1 MREMALD
8 KRLNVFSELGV
19 AFAVVL
25 ILTVMI
31 LPLPAWLLDVLL
43 ALNISISLL
52 ILLATVYMRKPLE
65 FSSFPSLL
73 LVVTLFRLSL
83 NVATTRRILLY
94 GNKGTAAAGHI
105 IEAFGQFV
113 VGGSYIV
120 GFIIFLIL
128 VIINFI
134 VITRGAQRIAEVAAR
149 FTLDAMP
156 GKQMAI
162 DADLNAG
169 IIDEEE
175 ARRRREEIQR
185 EADFYGAMDG
195 ASKFVRGDAIA
206 GLIITFIN
214 IVGGLIIGVLQYK
227 MSLSKAAKTYT
238 ILTVGDGLVS
248 QIPALIISTAAGILV
263 SRAATESHLGADV
276 VKQLT
281 SYPRA
286 LFLAS
291 VVLFFAGLVPGFPFV
306 PFFILSVLFGV
317 LGYLGMKRET
327 EVVEEEKPEEETPEA
342 EIERIK
348 ATLQID
354 PIELELGYNLIPL
367 VEKGDLL
374 NRIRAMRRQIAQE
387 LGFIVPPIRVRDN
400 LSLSPNAY
408 RILIYGTEVASGEV
422 MVDKYLAI
430 SPKGEEKKDIEGI
443 PTVEPAFGIPA
454 LWVDE
459 ENKEKAILA
468 GYTVVDA
475 STVIITH
482 LSEVIKRH
490 AHELLGR
497 DELNDLLDALAKSY
511 PRLVEDLVP
520 NVVSHGLL
528 QKVLQNLLKEG
539 VSIRNLKKIL
549 ETLADF
555 APKIDDPELLT
566 EYVRQALGRQIVK
579 QYLTPDG
586 YLPVI
591 LLDSQLEKELIE
603 NVQRTER
610 GAFLVLPQEK
620 LNELASKISASLDEA
635 LKQGV
640 QPVILTS
647 FELRAPFR
655 KLIER
660 VLPRIPVLSHVE
672 VPSDVKIKVVGVI
685 K

>member
-1 MREMALD
+1 MREIALD
-8 KRLNVFSELGV
+8 RRFSIFSELGV

-25 ILTVMI
+25 ILTVMVI
-31 LPLPAWLLDVLL
+31 PLPAWLVDILL
-43 ALNISISLL
+43 ALSISVSLL
-52 ILLATVYMRKPLE
+52 ILLATVYMRRPLE

-73 LVVTLFRLSL
+73 LVVTLYRLSL

-94 GNKGTAAAGHI
+94 GNKGTSAAGYI

-175 ARRRREEIQR
+175 AKKRREEIQR

-214 IVGGLIIGVLQYK
+214 IVGGLIIGVVQYK

-248 QIPALIISTAAGILV
+248 QIPALIVSTAAGILV

-276 VKQLT
+276 IRQLT

-291 VVLFFAGLVPGFPFV
+291 GVLFFAGLVPGFPFI
-306 PFFILSVLFGV
+306 PFFVLAVIFGV
-317 LGYLGMKRET
+317 LGYLGIKKEG
-327 EVVEEEKPEEETPEA
+327 VLIEEEKPKEETPEA

-348 ATLQID
+348 TTLQID
-354 PIELELGYNLIPL
+354 PVELELGYNLIPL

-400 LSLSPNAY
+400 LSLSPNSY
-408 RILIYGTEVASGEV
+408 RILIYGTEVASGEI
-422 MVDKYLAI
+422 MVDRYLAI
-430 SPKGEEKKDIEGI
+430 SPKGEERSDIEGI
-443 PTVEPAFGIPA
+443 PTVEPAFGISA

-475 STVIITH
+475 TTVIITH
-482 LSEVIKRH
+482 LSEVVKRH

-497 DELNDLLDALAKSY
+497 DELNDLLDALARNY

-549 ETLADF
+549 ETVADF
-555 APKIDDPELLT
+555 APKIEDPELLT

-579 QYLTPDG
+579 QYLTSDG

-591 LLDSQLEKELIE
+591 LLDSQLEKELVE

-620 LNELASKISASLDEA
+620 LNELASKISSSLDEA

-672 VPSDVKIKVVGVI
+672 VPSDVKVKVVGVI